1 MEGFCSFSAITGG
14 KCGFSRGNTE
24 CIALNSCDGDIGLH
38 LANHHLSR
46 ENVRERDLILARAG
60 LLELSEEQIK
70 NMTVCPAHLFSLGKY
85 WQAPK
90 TCQYPRHQGKKTAVT
105 GTHVINFKLA
115 REIKNIFGDATPV
128 GSRKCY
134 IHNSRSLHV
143 KLQGWEYV
151 FNDKAISYIKSA
163 FCGRAYDNFYY
174 TIKRASHE
182 RKKLV
187 VTKASLWKET

>member
-14 KCGFSRGNTE
+14 KCGFSQGNTE

-70 NMTVCPAHLFSLGKY
+70 NMTVCPVHWFSLGKY

-90 TCQYPRHQGKKTAVT
+90 T
-105 GTHVINFKLA
+105 
-115 REIKNIFGDATPV
+115 
-128 GSRKCY
+128 SRKE
-134 IHNSRSLHV
+134 NSGHRNTCH
-143 KLQGWEYV
+143 
-151 FNDKAISYIKSA
+151 
-163 FCGRAYDNFYY
+163 
-174 TIKRASHE
+174 
-182 RKKLV
+182 
-187 VTKASLWKET
+187 

>member
-14 KCGFSRGNTE
+14 KCVFSRENTE

-38 LANHHLSR
+38 QANHHLWR

-60 LLELSEEQIK
+60 LLELSGEQIK
-70 NMTVCPAHLFSLGKY
+70 NMTVCPAHRFSLGKY

-90 TCQYPRHQGKKTAVT
+90 TCQYRRHQGKKTAVT

-115 REIKNIFGDATPV
+115 REIKNIFGDATLV

-143 KLQGWEYV
+143 HDQACVKWK
-151 FNDKAISYIKSA
+151 NKISCDQSQFMKRDLNEKTGAVIYQWVQ
-163 FCGRAYDNFYY
+163 RFYHT
-174 TIKRASHE
+174 TIRNK
-182 RKKLV
+182 
-187 VTKASLWKET
+187 